1 MKTYLTKVSWE
12 APYPK
17 QMESR
22 IEASNPFRAAYFMRQ
37 IWKEANP
44 RKRLKKIRLD
54 VVEL

>member
-1 MKTYLTKVSWE
+1 MKTYLTKVCWE

-22 IEASNPFRAAYFMRQ
+22 IVASDPFRAGYLMRMK
-37 IWKEANP
+37 WKEANP